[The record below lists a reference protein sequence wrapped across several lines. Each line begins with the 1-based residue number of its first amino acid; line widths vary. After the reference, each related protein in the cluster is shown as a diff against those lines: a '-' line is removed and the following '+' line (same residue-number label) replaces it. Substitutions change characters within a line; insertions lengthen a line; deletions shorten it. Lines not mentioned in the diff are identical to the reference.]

1 MEDPKKLVQ
10 EASGYLRKAE
20 SSMFGGKSQDA
31 VELLNKANEGATQ
44 AAQQTP
50 DDFQVK
56 SLLQKIEKLR
66 KDLERKGISTRPDS
80 GGGLPFE
87 VEAQLGH
94 IRESILSKDLE
105 RARRELDNYY
115 SRFAGPYSDIPQI
128 REMQDQLQ
136 ILEKDAVEVRARK
149 EAGQKANAASQE
161 QHVALCMEWEAAFR
175 KIPYFDG
182 LAGNI
187 PGLLGEKQAFDR
199 AVSVMDE
206 YNKVN
211 FTAQLSITLES
222 LANDLKQRMQQFESN
237 LAAKAAALADEVN
250 TSIQFHI
257 DALNKDTA
265 WISAPEQKPQFVGKG
280 EMENLSQR
288 IEEVSPLFDE
298 SEAPMLKLR
307 HTYGL
312 LSALNDDRKAARSK
326 RITMRPS
333 ITDVAEGGG
342 AIDAASTALLNSY
355 PAATIITGAVVK
367 PWESKHT
374 EGWLDNT
381 KTQWVVKN
389 TLETTVELAAR
400 LNDIYFSLF
409 AMHVEKVVN
418 SDGTFGRVV
427 SHILF
432 EEHIAE
438 ENIAVV

>member
-1 MEDPKKLVQ
+1 MDDPKKLVQ

-20 SSMFGGKSQDA
+20 SSMFGGKNQDA

-44 AAQQTP
+44 AAQQIP

-66 KDLERKGISTRPDS
+66 KDLERKGVATRPGS
-80 GGGLPFE
+80 GAGLPFE

-94 IRESILSKDLE
+94 IRESILTKNLE
-105 RARRELDNYY
+105 RAKRELEVYY

-128 REMQDQLQ
+128 KEMHLQLQ
-136 ILEKDAVEVRARK
+136 ILEKEAEAARVRK
-149 EAGQKANAASQE
+149 EAEQKANAASRE
-161 QHVALCMEWEAAFR
+161 QHEALCREWENTLR

-182 LAGNI
+182 LALNV
-187 PGLLGEKQAFDR
+187 PGLLEQKQAYDM
-199 AVSVMDE
+199 AVNTIGA
-206 YNKVN
+206 YNRIN
-211 FTAQLSITLES
+211 FTVQQSISLES
-222 LANDLKQRMQQFESN
+222 LANDVKQRMQQFESN
-237 LAAKAAALADEVN
+237 LSASAAALADEVN
-250 TSIQFHI
+250 ATIQFHI

-265 WISAPEQKPQFVGKG
+265 WVNTSDQKPQFVGRK
-280 EMENLSQR
+280 EMETLAQR

-298 SEAPMLKLR
+298 SSAPLQKLR

-312 LSALNDDRKAARSK
+312 LTVLNDDRKVTRSK

-333 ITDVAEGGG
+333 IVEGAEAGE
-342 AIDAASTALLNSY
+342 AINAARTALLDSY
-355 PAATIITGAVVK
+355 PAGTIITGAVVK

-381 KTQWVVKN
+381 RTQWVVKN
-389 TLETTVELAAR
+389 TCETTVELAVK
-400 LNDIYFSLF
+400 LNDMNFSLF
-409 AMHVEKVVN
+409 AMHVEKEVN
-418 SDGTFGRVV
+418 PDGTFGRVM

-432 EEHIAE
+432 EEQMAE